1 MAKNDKNWK
10 FDTAAKEIERA
21 SLEESEEEQEKIAC
35 EILRNHELTEGLLDK
50 IISLISKEFG
60 FSRPTVKK
68 WGAARKKSEQESD
81 ENQTSRKGEISA
93 SNELWNEFLTGK
105 GRKITYQEAVEIINR
120 AAIENDDEQIE
131 PVAKKIISNIKTNE
145 GGYDLLVKR
154 ISKDFG
160 LSRPLVKRW
169 VRIERERESIEENET
184 ATHAEI
190 AELYINDNLSDN
202 SVGAEGDIWEYGNDS
217 RYYEK
222 VPTTD
227 LRIKIGNDY
236 AGKNCKT
243 GSHYKAISEE
253 IYIRKVDE
261 KFFSG
266 APYGVATKS
275 GFYRVNKDKG
285 NITIEKHAPRH
296 RIRWKLPYDPAP
308 LGTPLGPL
316 MGGYLDHAFGG
327 RKSPQA
333 LLLQETLG
341 AILTGIFADKQKAVL
356 FKGEGENGKSVI
368 LDMMTNFFP
377 PSMRS
382 SIRPEQFR
390 LDNVVCE
397 LAGKIVNIV
406 GELDKDQK
414 LSADF
419 KDIIGADGERTVRPI
434 YKNPFTLRARAAH
447 IFSGNHYPL
456 SKDHS
461 HGFYRRW
468 LIFVFK
474 NGIPEKRIERMG
486 QKIAKEEGP
495 QILRWMLDG
504 AAYLLQNDGK
514 LSITQEHKNA
524 LLKWKSVKNSVF
536 GFFNDKETVKIT
548 GKKENVVQHKICY
561 AAYKDWC
568 LETGAKHVGY
578 QEFLERARS
587 IVTADYKPSPS
598 NRKLHFKGVSL
609 LSAMDSPGFLY

>member
-1 MAKNDKNWK
+1 MAKNDKKWSYDDAIQEIKNYANK
-10 FDTAAKEIERA
+10 ADDHKQIALAKEIIRCNDFGEF
-21 SLEESEEEQEKIAC
+21 
-35 EILRNHELTEGLLDK
+35 HLDK
-50 IISLISKEFG
+50 IITLLSKEFG
-60 FSRPTVKK
+60 VT
-68 WGAARKKSEQESD
+68 RKTI
-81 ENQTSRKGEISA
+81 TSFRRKEIKRQQK
-93 SNELWNEFLTGK
+93 E
-105 GRKITYQEAVEIINR
+105 
-120 AAIENDDEQIE
+120 DD
-131 PVAKKIISNIKTNE
+131 
-145 GGYDLLVKR
+145 
-154 ISKDFG
+154 
-160 LSRPLVKRW
+160 
-169 VRIERERESIEENET
+169 ET
-184 ATHAEI
+184 ATHAET
-190 AELYINDNLSDN
+190 AELYISDNLSDD
-202 SVGAEGDIWEYGNDS
+202 SIGAEGDIWEYSNDDN
-217 RYYEK
+217 YYQK
-222 VPTTD
+222 IPTTE

-253 IYIRKVDE
+253 VYIRKVDE
-261 KFFSG
+261 KFFSE

-285 NITIEKHAPRH
+285 NITIESHSPRH
-296 RIRWKLPYDPAP
+296 RIRWKLPYDPSP

-316 MGGYLDHAFGG
+316 MGGYLDYAFGG

-356 FKGEGENGKSVI
+356 LKGEGENGKSVI
-368 LDMMTNFFP
+368 LDLMTNFFP

-419 KDIIGADGERTVRPI
+419 KDIVGADGERTVRPI

-474 NGIPEKRIERMG
+474 NGIPEKRIERLG
-486 QKIAKEEGP
+486 QKIAQEEGP

-514 LSITQEHKNA
+514 LSITQEHTNA

-536 GFFNDKETVKIT
+536 GFFNDDEAVEIT
-548 GKKENVVQHKICY
+548 GKKENLVVHKSCY
-561 AAYKDWC
+561 NAYKDWC
-568 LETGAKHVGY
+568 GEVGAKHVGY

-587 IVTADYKPSPS
+587 IVESDYRRSKDD
-598 NRKLHFKGVSL
+598 RTRYFKGISL
-609 LSAMDSPGFLY
+609 LSAYK